1 MICQDVRANTSV
13 SEYVD
18 WVDYCGKLV
27 GVDHIGVAAQ
37 DDFHRS
43 YKDTQR
49 IAPYVPTYA
58 AELRKRDWSDD
69 RVYRRAG
76 IGVNL
81 LAGENL
87 AAEFRRRNYSEAAI
101 GKILGGNLLRI
112 ICQVLPKSVPHPDD

>member
-1 MICQDVRANTSV
+1 V
-13 SEYVD
+13 
-18 WVDYCGKLV
+18 KLV

>member
-1 MICQDVRANTSV
+1 MICQDVRAHQRH
-13 SEYVD
+13 EYVD
-18 WVDYCGKLV
+18 RVDYCVKLV
-27 GVDHIGVAAQ
+27 GVDHVGVAAQ

-49 IAPYVPTYA
+49 IARYVPSYA

-76 IGVNL
+76 MGANL

-87 AAEFRRRNYSEAAI
+87 AAELKRRNYPETAI

-112 ICQVLPKSVPHPDD
+112 MRQVLP